1 MGSLIRA
8 PTRRRLP
15 RRFYSNIPVIALCDT
30 DAALTYVDCAIPC
43 NNKGKESIAL
53 MYWMFSR
60 EVQYLR
66 GILPRTEPWDVMVD
80 SYFWRDPEELLA
92 REEDEK
98 AAAAA
103 AQYAGEIQTK
113 EEKADDWNQPV
124 GDWSAV
130 EDWGAA
136 PGGDSGW

>member
-30 DAALTYVDCAIPC
+30 DAALTYVDCAIPR

-53 MYWMFSR
+53 MYWMLSR

-92 REEDEK
+92 REQEEK
-98 AAAAA
+98 AAAALA
-103 AQYAGEIQTK
+103 AAS
-113 EEKADDWNQPV
+113 ADAV
-124 GDWSAV
+124 GTDKM
-130 EDWGAA
+130 EDLCA
-136 PGGDSGW
+136 